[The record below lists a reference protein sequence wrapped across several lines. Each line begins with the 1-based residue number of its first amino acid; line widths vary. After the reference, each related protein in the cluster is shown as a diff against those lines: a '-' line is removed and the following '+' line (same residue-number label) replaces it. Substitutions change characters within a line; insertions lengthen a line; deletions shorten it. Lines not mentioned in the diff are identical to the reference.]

1 MKVLV
6 LGGGGR
12 ESAIV
17 WKLLQSA
24 RVEQVYCIPGNAGV
38 TRMAT
43 CLDLDLKKPDKLAAV
58 AKDLGVHLTVCGPE
72 QPLVMGVADAFTRL
86 GLRFVGPSRMA
97 AALEGS
103 KVFAKEFMSRHH
115 IPTATFAV
123 CETVEEAKDIF
134 DSNLLDGF
142 PVVVKAD
149 GLAAGKGVFIVSD
162 REQGLEVVHALLVA
176 RKLGESGRRIVLEEC
191 LTGVEAS
198 FLVFTD
204 GKTLAPLVPARDYKR
219 LGDGDTGP
227 NTGGMGAYSSPD
239 LLEPGLQRKIVR
251 QIVQPTLM
259 GLQAEGIPFKGIL
272 YVGLMLTDQGPK
284 VLEYNVRLGDP
295 ETQVILPRLKTSF
308 VDVLSAIADGTLETL
323 ELKWSD
329 ESAVCVVL
337 ATAGYPETVTT
348 GSVISG
354 IEQAELQPGVLLF
367 HAGTK
372 RDEAGRLVTNG
383 GRVLGVTAL
392 GDTLAQARQ
401 RAYAAAAAVTFQ
413 GKYYRTDIA
422 AVSPLPR

>member
-12 ESAIV
+12 ESAMV
-17 WKLLQSA
+17 WKILQAA
-24 RVEQVYCIPGNAGV
+24 RVEKVYCVPGNAGIA
-38 TRMAT
+38 RMAE

-58 AKDLGVHLTVCGPE
+58 AKDLGIHLTVCGPE
-72 QPLVMGVADAFTRL
+72 PPLVMGVADAFTRL
-86 GLRFVGPSRMA
+86 GMRFVGPSRA
-97 AALEGS
+97 AACLEGS

-123 CETVEEAKDIF
+123 CETVEEAEDIF

-149 GLAAGKGVFIVSD
+149 GLAAGKGVFIVPD
-162 REQGLEVVHALLVA
+162 REQALEVIRGLLIE
-176 RKLGESGRRIVLEEC
+176 RRLGEAGRRIVLEEC
-191 LTGVEAS
+191 LSGVETS

-204 GKTLAPLVPARDYKR
+204 GKAMLPLVPARDYKR

-239 LLEPGLQRKIVR
+239 MLEPGLQRKILR
-251 QIVQPTLM
+251 HIVQPTLT
-259 GLQAEGIPFKGIL
+259 GLQSEGTTFKGVL
-272 YVGLMLTDQGPK
+272 YVGLMLTEQGPK

-295 ETQVILPRLKTSF
+295 EAQVILPRLKTPF
-308 VDVLSAIADGTLETL
+308 IDVLTAIADGTLEGL
-323 ELKWSD
+323 ELNWSD

-337 ATAGYPETVTT
+337 AAEGYPEAPVSGHPVTGT
-348 GSVISG
+348 
-354 IEQAELQPGVLLF
+354 EKAELHPGVLLF
-367 HAGTK
+367 HAGTR
-372 RDEAGRLVTNG
+372 RDEAGQLITSG

-401 RAYAAAAAVTFQ
+401 RAYAAAAEIEFA
-413 GKYYRTDIA
+413 GKQYRKDIA
-422 AVSPLPR
+422 SPQPAP

>member
-12 ESAIV
+12 ESAMV
-17 WKLLQSA
+17 WKILQAA
-24 RVEQVYCIPGNAGV
+24 RVDKVYCVPGNAGIA
-38 TRMAT
+38 RMAE

-58 AKDLGVHLTVCGPE
+58 AKDLGIHLTVCGPE
-72 QPLVMGVADAFTRL
+72 PPLVMGIADAFTRL
-86 GLRFVGPSRMA
+86 GMRFVGPSRA
-97 AALEGS
+97 AAGLEGS

-123 CETVEEAKDIF
+123 CETVEEAEDIF

-149 GLAAGKGVFIVSD
+149 GLAAGKGVFIAPD
-162 REQGLEVVHALLVA
+162 REQALEVIRGLLVE
-176 RKLGESGRRIVLEEC
+176 RRLGEAGRRIVLEEC
-191 LTGVEAS
+191 LSGVETS

-204 GKTLAPLVPARDYKR
+204 GKAMLPLVPARDYKR

-239 LLEPGLQRKIVR
+239 MLEPGLQRKILR
-251 QIVQPTLM
+251 HIVQPTLT
-259 GLQAEGIPFKGIL
+259 GLQSEGTTFKGVL
-272 YVGLMLTDQGPK
+272 YVGLMLTEQGPK

-295 ETQVILPRLKTSF
+295 EAQVILPRLKTPF
-308 VDVLSAIADGTLETL
+308 IDVLTAVADGTLEGL
-323 ELKWSD
+323 ELNWSD
-329 ESAVCVVL
+329 RSAVCVVL
-337 ATAGYPETVTT
+337 AAQGYPETPVSGQPVT
-348 GSVISG
+348 G
-354 IEQAELQPGVLLF
+354 IEKAELHPDVLLF

-372 RDEAGRLVTNG
+372 RDEAGQLITSG

-401 RAYAAAAAVTFQ
+401 RAYAAAAEIEFA
-413 GKYYRTDIA
+413 GKQYRKDIA
-422 AVSPLPR
+422 SPQPTP

>member
-12 ESAIV
+12 ESAMV
-17 WKLLQSA
+17 WKILQAA
-24 RVEQVYCIPGNAGV
+24 RVEKVYCVPGNAGIA
-38 TRMAT
+38 RMAE

-58 AKDLGVHLTVCGPE
+58 AKDLGIHLTVCGPE
-72 QPLVMGVADAFTRL
+72 PPLVMGVADTFTRL
-86 GLRFVGPSRMA
+86 GMRFVGPSRA
-97 AALEGS
+97 AACLEGS

-123 CETVEEAKDIF
+123 CETVEEAEDIF

-149 GLAAGKGVFIVSD
+149 GLAAGKGVFIVPD
-162 REQGLEVVHALLVA
+162 REQALEVIRGLLIE
-176 RKLGESGRRIVLEEC
+176 RKLGEAGRRIVLEEC
-191 LTGVEAS
+191 LSGVETS

-204 GKTLAPLVPARDYKR
+204 GKAMLPLVPARDYKR

-239 LLEPGLQRKIVR
+239 MLEPGLQRKILR
-251 QIVQPTLM
+251 HIVQPTLT
-259 GLQAEGIPFKGIL
+259 GLQSEGTTFKGVL
-272 YVGLMLTDQGPK
+272 YVGLMLTEQGPK

-295 ETQVILPRLKTSF
+295 EAQVILPRLKTPF
-308 VDVLSAIADGTLETL
+308 IDVLTAIADGTLEGL
-323 ELKWSD
+323 ELNWSD
-329 ESAVCVVL
+329 RSAVCVVL
-337 ATAGYPETVTT
+337 AAQGYPETPVSGQPVT
-348 GSVISG
+348 G
-354 IEQAELQPGVLLF
+354 IEKAELHPDVLLF

-372 RDEAGRLVTNG
+372 RDETGQLITSG

-401 RAYAAAAAVTFQ
+401 RAYAAAAEIEFA
-413 GKYYRTDIA
+413 GKQYRKDIA
-422 AVSPLPR
+422 SPLPTP

>member
-12 ESAIV
+12 ESAMV
-17 WKLLQSA
+17 WKILQAA
-24 RVEQVYCIPGNAGV
+24 RVEKVYCVPGNAGIA
-38 TRMAT
+38 RMAE

-58 AKDLGVHLTVCGPE
+58 AKDLGIHLTVCGPE
-72 QPLVMGVADAFTRL
+72 PPLVMGVADAFTRL
-86 GLRFVGPSRMA
+86 GLRFVGPSRA
-97 AALEGS
+97 AACLEGS

-123 CETVEEAKDIF
+123 CETVEEAEDIF

-149 GLAAGKGVFIVSD
+149 GLAAGKGVFIVPD
-162 REQGLEVVHALLVA
+162 REQALEVIRGLLIE
-176 RKLGESGRRIVLEEC
+176 RRLGEAGRRIVLEEC
-191 LTGVEAS
+191 LSGVETS

-204 GKTLAPLVPARDYKR
+204 GKAMLPLVPARDYKR

-239 LLEPGLQRKIVR
+239 MLEPGLQRKILR
-251 QIVQPTLM
+251 HIVQPTLT
-259 GLQAEGIPFKGIL
+259 GLQSEGTTFKGVL
-272 YVGLMLTDQGPK
+272 YVGLMLTEQGPK

-295 ETQVILPRLKTSF
+295 EAQVILPRLKTPF
-308 VDVLSAIADGTLETL
+308 IDVLTAIADGTLEGL
-323 ELKWSD
+323 ELNWSD

-337 ATAGYPETVTT
+337 AAEGYPEAPVSGHPIT
-348 GSVISG
+348 GL
-354 IEQAELQPGVLLF
+354 EKAALHPGVLLF

-372 RDEAGRLVTNG
+372 RDEAGQLITSG
-383 GRVLGVTAL
+383 GRVIGVTAL

-401 RAYAAAAAVTFQ
+401 RAYAAAAEIEFA
-413 GKYYRTDIA
+413 GKQYRKDIA
-422 AVSPLPR
+422 SPQPAP

>member
-12 ESAIV
+12 ESAMV
-17 WKLLQSA
+17 WKILQSA
-24 RVEQVYCIPGNAGV
+24 RVEKVYCAPGNAGIA
-38 TRMAT
+38 RMAE

-58 AKDLGVHLTVCGPE
+58 AKDLGIHLTVCGPE
-72 QPLVMGVADAFTRL
+72 QPLVMGIADAFTRL
-86 GLRFVGPSRMA
+86 GLRFVGPSRA
-97 AALEGS
+97 AACLEGS

-115 IPTATFAV
+115 IPTAIFAV
-123 CETVEEAKDIF
+123 CETVEEAEDIF

-149 GLAAGKGVFIVSD
+149 GLAAGKGVFIVPN
-162 REQGLEVVHALLVA
+162 REQALEVIRGLLVE
-176 RKLGESGRRIVLEEC
+176 RKLGDAGRRIVLEEC
-191 LTGVEAS
+191 LSGVETS

-204 GKTLAPLVPARDYKR
+204 GKAMLPLVPARDYKR

-239 LLEPGLQRKIVR
+239 LLESSLQRKILR
-251 QIVQPTLM
+251 RIVQPTLT
-259 GLQAEGIPFKGIL
+259 GLQSEGTTFKGIL
-272 YVGLMLTDQGPK
+272 YVGLMLTEQGPK

-295 ETQVILPRLKTSF
+295 EAQVILPRLKTPF
-308 VDVLSAIADGTLETL
+308 VDVLTAIADGSLEGL
-323 ELKWSD
+323 ELNWSD
-329 ESAVCVVL
+329 EAAVCVVL
-337 ATAGYPETVTT
+337 AAEGYPETPVCGHPIT
-348 GSVISG
+348 GL
-354 IEQAELQPGVLLF
+354 EKAELHPGVLIF

-372 RDEAGRLVTNG
+372 RDENGRLVTNG

-401 RAYAAAAAVTFQ
+401 RAYAAAAEIEFA
-413 GKYYRTDIA
+413 GKQYRKDIA
-422 AVSPLPR
+422 SPQPMP

>member
-12 ESAIV
+12 ESAVV

-24 RVEQVYCIPGNAGV
+24 RVEQVYCAPGNAGIA
-38 TRMAT
+38 RMAT
-43 CLDLDLKKPDKLAAV
+43 CLELDLKKPDKLAAV
-58 AKDLGVHLTVCGPE
+58 AKDLGVNLTVCGPE

-86 GLRFVGPSRMA
+86 GLRFVGPSRA
-97 AALEGS
+97 AALLEGS

-123 CETVEEAKDIF
+123 CETVEDAEDIF

-142 PVVVKAD
+142 PVVIKAD
-149 GLAAGKGVFIVSD
+149 GLAGGKGVFIAPD
-162 REQGLEVVHALLVA
+162 REQALEVIHGLLA
-176 RKLGESGRRIVLEEC
+176 ERKLGEAGRRIVLEEC
-191 LTGVEAS
+191 LTGVETS

-204 GKTLAPLVPARDYKR
+204 GKTMAPLAPARDYKR
-219 LGDGDTGP
+219 LGDGDVGP

-239 LLEPGLQRKIVR
+239 LLDAGLQRKILR
-251 QIVQPTLM
+251 QIVQPTLA
-259 GLQAEGIPFKGIL
+259 GLQSEGVTFKGVL
-272 YVGLMLTDQGPK
+272 YVGLMLTEQGPK

-295 ETQVILPRLKTSF
+295 EAQVILPRLKTSF
-308 VDVLSAIADGTLETL
+308 VDVLSAVADGTLETL

-337 ATAGYPETVTT
+337 AAEGYPDAVAT
-348 GSVISG
+348 GDVISG
-354 IEQAELQPGVLLF
+354 VEQAALHPGVLLF

-383 GRVLGVTAL
+383 GRVLGVTAV

-401 RAYAAAAAVTFQ
+401 RAYAAAAEITFQ
-413 GKYYRTDIA
+413 GKRHRTDIA
-422 AVSPLPR
+422 APRPPN

>member
-1 MKVLV
+1 MKKVLV

-12 ESAIV
+12 ESAMV
-17 WKLLQSA
+17 WKILQSA
-24 RVEQVYCIPGNAGV
+24 RVEKVYCVPGNAGIA
-38 TRMAT
+38 RMAE

-58 AKDLGVHLTVCGPE
+58 AKDLGIHLTVCGPE
-72 QPLVMGVADAFTRL
+72 QPLVMGIADAFTRL
-86 GLRFVGPSRMA
+86 GMRFVGPSRA
-97 AALEGS
+97 AACLEGS

-123 CETVEEAKDIF
+123 CETVEEAEDIF

-149 GLAAGKGVFIVSD
+149 GLASGKGVFIAPD
-162 REQGLEVVHALLVA
+162 REQALEVIRGLLVE
-176 RKLGESGRRIVLEEC
+176 RRLGEAGRRIVLEEC
-191 LTGVEAS
+191 LSGVETS

-204 GKTLAPLVPARDYKR
+204 GKTMLPLVPARDYKR

-239 LLEPGLQRKIVR
+239 MLEPGLQRKILR
-251 QIVQPTLM
+251 HIVQPTLT
-259 GLQAEGIPFKGIL
+259 GLQSEGTTFKGVL
-272 YVGLMLTDQGPK
+272 YVGLMLTEQGPK

-295 ETQVILPRLKTSF
+295 EAQVILPRLKTPF
-308 VDVLSAIADGTLETL
+308 IDVLTAIADGTLEGL
-323 ELKWSD
+323 ELNWSD

-337 ATAGYPETVTT
+337 AADGYPEAPVSGHPIT
-348 GSVISG
+348 GL
-354 IEQAELQPGVLLF
+354 EKAELHPDVLLF

-372 RDEAGRLVTNG
+372 RDEAGRIVTNG

-401 RAYAAAAAVTFQ
+401 RAYAAAAEIEFA
-413 GKYYRTDIA
+413 GKQYRKDIA
-422 AVSPLPR
+422 SPQPTP